1 MLVFTASLNKAYVFT
16 NGFDMIRNASGI
28 RVNGGGDCPEL
39 AAAGILS
46 GK

>member
-16 NGFDMIRNASGI
+16 SGFDMIQEASGI
-28 RVNGGGDCPEL
+28 TARGGDDCPEL

>member
-16 NGFDMIRNASGI
+16 NGFDMIQNVSGI
-28 RVNGGGDCPEL
+28 TVTGGGDCPEL
-39 AAAGILS
+39 AAAGILG